1 MIKETEPLHPMLH
14 SLKLKDLLEMQLK
27 IKLPRIPT
35 TLSLMPRDLL
45 EENSQIQ
52 SSKKIANYGHSKL
65 KLDPMTNQL
74 SLSSTRTKPK
84 SSILNKFHRW
94 FLLRWRKLPRHLS
107 DSPLKTQLSLSQP
120 ISTITK
126 GKQPRMLEALLAL
139 TFWESLTSQLPLLSL
154 TD

>member
-1 MIKETEPLHPMLH
+1 MLD
-14 SLKLKDLLEMQLK
+14 SLRLKDSSEMLPK
-27 IKLPRIPT
+27 IKPQKTQLTQSSMPKDLSVENLLIP
-35 TLSLMPRDLL
+35 
-45 EENSQIQ
+45 
-52 SSKKIANYGHSKL
+52 SSKKIASYGHSKL
-65 KLDPMTNQL
+65 KPDPMTNQL